1 MTTAQPLPGN
11 PRTDTNVFFPPLTLR
26 EWYAGLA
33 MLGYHAGRPDRP
45 SDPILT
51 PEVVAIGCV
60 RYADA
65 LIAELGKPVADVEVV
80 DLRDMNCWDE
90 EAMTGRKVPR

>member
-1 MTTAQPLPGN
+1 MTTAVKQS
-11 PRTDTNVFFPPLTLR
+11 DFPPLTLR

-45 SDPILT
+45 SDPLLT

-65 LIAELGKPVADVEVV
+65 LIAELAKPAIDEVV
-80 DLRDMNCWDE
+80 DTRDASLWNDDVFSGGK
-90 EAMTGRKVPR
+90 AVPR

>member
-1 MTTAQPLPGN
+1 MTTAQTLPGN
-11 PRTDTNVFFPPLTLR
+11 PRTDTNVFHQPLTLR

-33 MLGYHAGRPDRP
+33 LLGYHAGRPDRP
-45 SDPILT
+45 SDPLLT

-65 LIAELGKPVADVEVV
+65 LIAELAKPAIDEAVDV
-80 DLRDMNCWDE
+80 RDMSCWDE
-90 EAMTGRKVPR
+90 DVLRGRKVPR

>member
-1 MTTAQPLPGN
+1 MT
-11 PRTDTNVFFPPLTLR
+11 TLR

-33 MLGYHAGRPDRP
+33 LLGYHAGRPDRP
-45 SDPILT
+45 SDPMLT

-65 LIAELGKPVADVEVV
+65 LIAELAKPAIDEVV
-80 DLRDMNCWDE
+80 DVRDVSCWDE
-90 EAMTGRKVPR
+90 DVLSGRKAPR

>member
-1 MTTAQPLPGN
+1 M
-11 PRTDTNVFFPPLTLR
+11 TLR

-33 MLGYHAGRPDRP
+33 LLGYHAGRPDRP
-45 SDPILT
+45 GDPLLT

-65 LIAELGKPVADVEVV
+65 LIAELGKPVPDVEVV
-80 DLRDMNCWDE
+80 DLRDMSCWDE
-90 EAMTGRKVPR
+90 DVLSGRKATR

>member
-1 MTTAQPLPGN
+1 MTTAVKQS
-11 PRTDTNVFFPPLTLR
+11 DFPPLTLR

-45 SDPILT
+45 SDPLLT

-65 LIAELGKPVADVEVV
+65 LIAELAKPAIDEVV
-80 DLRDMNCWDE
+80 DVRDVSCWDE
-90 EAMTGRKVPR
+90 DVLSGRKEPR